1 MENRKYQNFLIF
13 ACFFIWIMMMGSKN
27 VYTAEIVEL
36 QEIFSV
42 GKQQVAMAMTYYFI
56 TYSIAQV
63 ILFFFMEKI
72 DIKWFLGL
80 CIFLSGIVTVLVAFV
95 TGMWQIWWLLSL
107 NGILQAGVW
116 GMCLAVLKRYLPEER
131 LPFANTV
138 MNVGMAVGG
147 VISYGFAA
155 VFVGIDMW
163 NTPYIILG
171 AILSVSAIVFF
182 IAVYLCEKHVTVKKS
197 FKSEIE
203 EEHQP
208 IIVLKSKTAKT
219 IFLIVSFVLSFFI
232 HSVFY
237 GTMNWL
243 PDLMTEVHGLE
254 SHFGILISVLAPIA
268 TILGAVISIYH
279 CEKYSNFIAVSVVY
293 LAIGTALSLA
303 MIFIFDI
310 SVILSLVVLVA
321 YLVIFQGTI
330 SIVFAVLPLKMS
342 GGISSGGLGCL
353 MNAAGGFA
361 AGFAPMIVGSIIET
375 SGWQISYVIVFIITI
390 ALFIALLATMFL
402 LNKNKKK
409 A

>member
-1 MENRKYQNFLIF
+1 
-13 ACFFIWIMMMGSKN
+13 MMGSKN

-95 TGMWQIWWLLSL
+95 TGMWQMWWLLSL

-138 MNVGMAVGG
+138 MNVGMAVAG

-155 VFVGIDMW
+155 VFVAVNMW

-171 AILSVSAIVFF
+171 AILSVSAVVFF